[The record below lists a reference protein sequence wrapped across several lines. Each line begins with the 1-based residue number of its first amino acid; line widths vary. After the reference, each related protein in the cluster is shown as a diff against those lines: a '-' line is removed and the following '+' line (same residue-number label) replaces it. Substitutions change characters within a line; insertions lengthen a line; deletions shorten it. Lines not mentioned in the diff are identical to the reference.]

1 MQDLLDVERM
11 LLINFENYAKEL
23 QDRLGI
29 IKGALA
35 KYSDFVK
42 EVDDHQE
49 LYLANSVSYLKLIRH
64 MSQDWAAWQRVM
76 EAPLAEDQVQMQ
88 KRLLGLTPRHLSLQR
103 AVQRLQSVVK
113 FYDLQPASFLKNQQH
128 LRLNPLDCYH
138 MGVALFEQRNYED
151 AAKWLTVAAENYTS
165 SPLNDL
171 IGIPHWRVYEMQFE
185 ALLKIDK
192 KYSAH
197 VAISKALKLAPTNEQ
212 LLKQQQ
218 RLVTDDRLIDSNSNP
233 SAVLSELQQ
242 QCRGKLRQ
250 NRTLS
255 CQYNK
260 RNTEFLRLAPL
271 AVEDLWINPHV
282 MLYKQGIYEREI
294 RHIKKAFKSCP
305 ESHKFAE
312 EPEISGCLIPSSY
325 SLRIRRISERL
336 QDMTGLDGAMDGFF
350 VLTFNNSDSFQ
361 LFQLKILKEI
371 IQDVKAT
378 AIVFLNNVAFGG
390 ALTIP
395 NIDVVVKPSCGDAL
409 ITFNEGNFEHTMC
422 PNVVGTSMVIIKLFF
437 EAGVDEMELVD
448 DEE

>member
-1 MQDLLDVERM
+1 
-11 LLINFENYAKEL
+11 
-23 QDRLGI
+23 
-29 IKGALA
+29 
-35 KYSDFVK
+35 
-42 EVDDHQE
+42 
-49 LYLANSVSYLKLIRH
+49 

-76 EAPLAEDQVQMQ
+76 EAPLAADQVQMQ

-103 AVQRLQSVVK
+103 AAQRLQSVVK
-113 FYDLQPASFLKNQQH
+113 FYDFQPASFLKNKKH
-128 LRLNPLDCYH
+128 LRLSSLDCYH
-138 MGVALFEQRNYED
+138 MGVALFEQQNYED

-197 VAISKALKLAPTNEQ
+197 VAITNALKLAPANEQ
-212 LLKQQQ
+212 LLEKRQ
-218 RLVTDDRLIDSNSNP
+218 RLKTDDRLEDSNSNP
-233 SAVLSELQQ
+233 PVVLSELQQ
-242 QCRGKLRQ
+242 QCKSKPRP
-250 NRTLS
+250 NNTLS

-260 RNTEFLRLAPL
+260 RNTDFIRLAPL
-271 AVEDLWINPHV
+271 AVEDLWINPDV

-294 RHIKKAFKSCP
+294 RHIKQAFRSCP

-312 EPEISGCLIPSSY
+312 EPGLNGCLIPISY
-325 SLRIRRISERL
+325 SPRIRRISQRL

-350 VLTFNNSDSFQ
+350 VLKFSNSDTFR

-371 IQDVKAT
+371 IQEDVKAT

-390 ALTIP
+390 VLTIP
-395 NIDVVVKPSCGDAL
+395 NIDVVVKPSRGDAL
-409 ITFNEGNFEHTMC
+409 ITFNDGNFKHTMC

-437 EAGVDEMELVD
+437 EAGVDEMELVND
-448 DEE
+448 DE